1 MMVRTL
7 RLERGWSQEQLAQ
20 MTGLNIRTI
29 QRIEGGQ
36 KAGLESLKSLAAVFE
51 VELSELNPQ
60 QEQPPM
66 SDLLIKSTINPVSEA
81 AAEPSVTAPSAA
93 AATAGA
99 SSKQKLKHARAK
111 VLILGARFSLIIGML
126 FAINLITS
134 PDHIWAWWPALGMGI
149 AFAFRCVDKLIVDP
163 LKDQMDSK

>member
-60 QEQPPM
+60 QEQPVM
-66 SDLLIKSTINPVSEA
+66 SDASLNPAINASSES
-81 AAEPSVTAPSAA
+81 AAETSIGSTNDASAA
-93 AATAGA
+93 N
-99 SSKQKLKHARAK
+99 QKFKHARAK
-111 VLILGARFSLIIGML
+111 VLILGARFSLIIALM
-126 FAINLITS
+126 FAINLLTS
-134 PDHIWAWWPALGMGI
+134 PNHIWAWWPALGMGI
-149 AFAFRCVDKLIVDP
+149 AFAFRCVDKLIIDP
-163 LKDQMDSK
+163 LKDQMNPKN

>member
-60 QEQPPM
+60 QEPPM
-66 SDLLIKSTINPVSEA
+66 SDLLVNP
-81 AAEPSVTAPSAA
+81 EPAISSASAA
-93 AATAGA
+93 VTEAPAGTTSDIPAAKTSAKKF
-99 SSKQKLKHARAK
+99 KQARAK
-111 VLILGARFSLIIGML
+111 VLILGARFSLIIAML

-149 AFAFRCVDKLIVDP
+149 AFAFRCVDKLIIDP
-163 LKDQMDSK
+163 LKDNIDSK